1 MLKSSPS
8 ATARD
13 LAKLRSLVHAE
24 TGIKLP
30 PGKDVMIETRLK
42 RRLIDLNMP
51 DMDAYLDLL
60 FANGGLDA
68 EFPTIVDLMTTNK
81 TDFFR
86 EDSHFQILVSQIVPS
101 VLRALPTGASKRFK
115 VWSAAASSGEE
126 AWTISML
133 LAKAA
138 QQDPR
143 LEWAIL
149 GTDISNRVLE
159 RANRAV
165 YTKSDLA
172 PVPDGLRSKYVMMAK
187 DQASGRI
194 VPELRARVRFESL
207 NLTKTPYAI
216 DHGLDVVFLR
226 NVLIYFEP
234 DMQARVIA
242 QCASHLRAGGYFFV
256 GHSESM
262 TVNQPNLTQ
271 IAPGVFRKEGA
282 EQ

>member
-1 MLKSSPS
+1 MLKSLSS
-8 ATARD
+8 STARD

-30 PGKDVMIETRLK
+30 QGKDVMIETRLK

-51 DMDAYLDLL
+51 DMNAYLNLL

-68 EFPTIVDLMTTNK
+68 EFPKIVDLMTTNK

-86 EDSHFQILVSQIVPS
+86 EDSHFQILVSQILPS
-101 VLRALPTGASKRFK
+101 VLRALPAGASKRFK

-207 NLTKTPYAI
+207 NLTKPPYAI
-216 DHGLDVVFLR
+216 DNGLDVVFLR

-234 DMQARVIA
+234 EMQARVIA

-262 TVNQPNLTQ
+262 TVNQLNLTQ

-282 EQ
+282 AL

>member
-60 FANGGLDA
+60 FANGGLEA

-207 NLTKTPYAI
+207 NLTKTPYAV

-282 EQ
+282 EP